1 MMTTMAILLGLGAA
15 SSVAAWPSSCP
26 DYEAVSTP
34 EAQHLDPDI
43 YVQGFWYEIYS
54 ANVFLTKG
62 CECAYSRRAHQRLC
76 LIVHKI

>member
-1 MMTTMAILLGLGAA
+1 MTTLAILLGLGAT

-62 CECAYSRRAHQRLC
+62 CECAVLAASAPKES